1 MSRKFLHLRNLRDI
15 IVAPEGIEPP
25 PKVPETF
32 VLSFKLQGQ
41 KVRKDTSFHPYMVV
55 GELKNVCLRDS
66 VSSGFS
72 RPAINNLN
80 CLLCRALSN

>member
-1 MSRKFLHLRNLRDI
+1 MSRKFPYVRNLRDM

-41 KVRKDTSFHPYMVV
+41 KVRKDTLF
-55 GELKNVCLRDS
+55 
-66 VSSGFS
+66 
-72 RPAINNLN
+72 RP
-80 CLLCRALSN
+80 